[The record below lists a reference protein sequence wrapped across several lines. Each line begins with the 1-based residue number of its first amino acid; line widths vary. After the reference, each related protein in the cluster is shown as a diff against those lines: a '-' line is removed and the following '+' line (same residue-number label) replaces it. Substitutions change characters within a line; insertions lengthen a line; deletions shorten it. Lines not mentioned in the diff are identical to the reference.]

1 MIHSH
6 VFKITLSYH
15 VLAYHLLNTKTIFL
29 FPLVNY
35 SEQYLNNLN
44 KMHRLSCRT
53 NLETRK
59 QQKLEQEL
67 EELREKVKTAESK
80 LTQQKT
86 LTQNLQPAVANTEKV
101 LLSDRMMLLKLEN
114 YCNRLGSQVKGS
126 SYK

>member
-1 MIHSH
+1 
-6 VFKITLSYH
+6 
-15 VLAYHLLNTKTIFL
+15 
-29 FPLVNY
+29 
-35 SEQYLNNLN
+35 
-44 KMHRLSCRT
+44 MHRLSCRT

-67 EELREKVKTAESK
+67 EELREKVKTVESK